1 MKDEGW
7 RMKDEGWR
15 MKDEGWLRHYNS
27 FYIMSH
33 LINDIITSSLCYNNA
48 QETYCICWELEGE
61 KLNQKLMIIFIL
73 HQINLQWNQWHKQL
87 LLIIMLWMDQMAN
100 KNYFY
105 PLTIVKSS
113 LSHYTITHACLTG
126 VEQLL
131 ETFAHQT
138 SLNDFLP

>member
-1 MKDEGW
+1 MHQIRKMKIYSWKENYFLS
-7 RMKDEGWR
+7 RETQVQIHFR
-15 MKDEGWLRHYNS
+15 
-27 FYIMSH
+27 YIGKMIC
-33 LINDIITSSLCYNNA
+33 LNA

-87 LLIIMLWMDQMAN
+87 LLIIVLGRDQMAD
-100 KNYFY
+100 KNYF
-105 PLTIVKSS
+105 PPWTIVKSS
-113 LSHYTITHACLTG
+113 LSHYTITQACLTG